1 MRDVREFDKD
11 FDDADVFIE
20 AIRRN
25 PNSQTDRSIYR
36 LEVDLPVM
44 KTANK
49 EALLG
54 IESMWTETCNVATT
68 DRVARM
74 LHKTNKAAE
83 W

>member
-1 MRDVREFDKD
+1 MDWSAKSPTVRYQGSLQMLPESGLL
-11 FDDADVFIE
+11 A
-20 AIRRN
+20 
-25 PNSQTDRSIYR
+25 
-36 LEVDLPVM
+36 VDCA
-44 KTANK
+44 ANK

-54 IESMWTETCNVATT
+54 IESMWTEACNVATT